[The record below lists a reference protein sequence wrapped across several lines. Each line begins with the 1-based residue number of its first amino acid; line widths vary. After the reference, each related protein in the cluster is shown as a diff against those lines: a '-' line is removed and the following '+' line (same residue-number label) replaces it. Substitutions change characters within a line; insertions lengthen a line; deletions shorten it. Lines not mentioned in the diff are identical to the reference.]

1 MHSEYGEALEIRP
14 ALHKHCIVD
23 FLMDDEVIVPSE
35 NEVDPL
41 H

>member
-1 MHSEYGEALEIRP
+1 MHSKYREALEIGS
-14 ALHKHCIVD
+14 ALHEHCIVD

-35 NEVDPL
+35 DEVDTL